1 MISTQSR
8 QLVSSDEQLPD
19 MAGRVGALRS
29 FAALNL
35 GVRFGVELATFA
47 ALGYWGASANDSEG
61 VRALLA
67 VIAPLVAI
75 VAWSRL
81 LAPRTPKRLTG
92 RAALFVEL
100 SIFAGASAALVS
112 SGRRLVSV
120 VYVSVAVPNS
130 FLTRALGQYA
140 PAGGVPALGNRP

>member
-1 MISTQSR
+1 
-8 QLVSSDEQLPD
+8 
-19 MAGRVGALRS
+19 
-29 FAALNL
+29 LNL